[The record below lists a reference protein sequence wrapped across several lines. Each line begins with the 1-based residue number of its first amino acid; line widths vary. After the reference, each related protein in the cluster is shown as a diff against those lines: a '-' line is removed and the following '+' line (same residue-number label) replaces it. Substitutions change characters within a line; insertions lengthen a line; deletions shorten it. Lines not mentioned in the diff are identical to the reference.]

1 MRRIP
6 QQGPSSRQGAS
17 AEGIAT
23 INQPVIELEAF
34 PCWMAPRAMILGLTG
49 GFGCGKS
56 TTAKFFA
63 ERGFRH
69 VDSDLVV
76 REQVLHLEPVASAVR
91 AHFGDS
97 VFLSTGEVDRPA
109 LARIVFSKDSERL
122 WLEDLTHPVY
132 YGILRAMLRA
142 GPDVDWLVEVPLLF
156 EKSLENWFDF
166 TVCVASD
173 RSSQLARLEQRG
185 LDRALAEQRISKQLP
200 LARKIELSDL
210 VLWNDGSTGF
220 LKSQVDRI
228 VDSLNPAQAG
238 AHFPENPD
246 VPSSQVRR
254 RNFRP

>member
-1 MRRIP
+1 
-6 QQGPSSRQGAS
+6 
-17 AEGIAT
+17 
-23 INQPVIELEAF
+23 
-34 PCWMAPRAMILGLTG
+34 MILGLTG

-76 REQVLHLEPVASAVR
+76 REQVLPMEEISAAVR
-91 AHFGDS
+91 AHFGDK
-97 VFLSTGEVDRPA
+97 VFLPSGLVDRPV
-109 LARIVFSKDSERL
+109 LARIVFGDDSERT

-132 YGILRAMLRA
+132 YGLLREMLRLEPA
-142 GPDVDWLVEVPLLF
+142 IDWLVEVPLLF
-156 EKSLENWFDF
+156 EKSMENWFDF

-173 RSSQLARLEQRG
+173 RRSQLARLEQRG

-228 VDSLNPAQAG
+228 VDTLSPPKASAPFPA
-238 AHFPENPD
+238 NPD

-254 RNFRP
+254 RNFRPRDGR